1 MKLYNKVRVFLL
13 NAIDLALK
21 FLNMLIRPPTWIP
34 EGKKA
39 TVAGIV
45 HRLMQEASSQATV
58 RVQQLFEPFAKIF
71 KEVG

>member
-1 MKLYNKVRVFLL
+1 
-13 NAIDLALK
+13 
-21 FLNMLIRPPTWIP
+21 MLIRPPTWIP

-45 HRLMQEASSQATV
+45 HCLMQEASSQATV
-58 RVQQLFEPFAKIF
+58 RVQQLFEPFAKVF